1 MSKKAVRVICLAV
14 AVVIVVTF
22 VAGTLLSFI

>member
-1 MSKKAVRVICLAV
+1 MNKNFVRIMCLAV
-14 AVVIVVTF
+14 VIVIVVTF